1 VKICP
6 TSSVS
11 KSLACQFIGSKF
23 IEKKKNDW
31 KPSPAPRSRRSGA
44 LAVLCRLLQFA
55 CLENLVMALAVI
67 PEIHPRGRLGCG
79 DLSPPTIIL
88 YQFTLFSPSRAHDD
102 AAAPA
107 PWTDR
112 CSTLPANDI
121 RCWQEAVACTIG
133 GGRTNMRRRQCRRR
147 SLCNL
152 RQNDDPV
159 AASGCGIPDAQAPGS
174 VRPAARASDRHA

>member
-1 VKICP
+1 M
-6 TSSVS
+6 
-11 KSLACQFIGSKF
+11 IG
-23 IEKKKNDW
+23 NRVRLRDLVG
-31 KPSPAPRSRRSGA
+31 R
-44 LAVLCRLLQFA
+44 AVLCRLLQFA
-55 CLENLVMALAVI
+55 CLENLVMAVI
-67 PEIHPRGRLGCG
+67 PEIREAGWAAAICRHP
-79 DLSPPTIIL
+79 IIL